1 MTLEYVHIFWWFIE
15 SIIYRRKTGKLHFIK
30 IENSSHQKT
39 CFWKWINYSL
49 GESIYNPVANK
60 RHKWRISTTE
70 LTDKKKKKNQL
81 KWAKVMNQQF
91 KKETYTIGL

>member
-70 LTDKKKKKNQL
+70 LTDKKKKNQL